1 MAYLDQLEI
10 AERWGAVVDAAGM
23 FSPLQ
28 SPHNLLLLG
37 GAIMNDDVVAARRA
51 PELQAWVK
59 AHGYSEQ
66 QPSFTIQVLNEMTE
80 AEKKALEKAHR
91 RPPSQSVKE

>member
-51 PELQAWVK
+51 PSCKRGLKPMAIRN
-59 AHGYSEQ
+59 SNR
-66 QPSFTIQVLNEMTE
+66 PSPF
-80 AEKKALEKAHR
+80 KF
-91 RPPSQSVKE
+91 

>member
-1 MAYLDQLEI
+1 MPYLDELEM
-10 AERWGAVVDAAGM
+10 AQRWGDVVNAAGM

-28 SPHNLLLLG
+28 TPHNLLLLG

-51 PELQAWVK
+51 PKLQAWVK

-66 QPSFTIQVLNEMTE
+66 QPAFTIQVLNEMSE
-80 AEKKALEKAHR
+80 AEKKALEKRIVGRHL
-91 RPPSQSVKE
+91 KGKG